1 MSESI
6 WSHLFGWGV
15 LFSWIVVGWAEAVLL
30 GAVLAMIGIGYA
42 VPANNSGSWFTGAA
56 ICFSAAA
63 LLFLLKVAEIAIV
76 MNHPFWERAVFTL
89 ALFSAVGLAT
99 VEGVRG
105 INRIRPVG
113 LKAQATAPVVD
124 ANPDTPRKFSAENQS
139 QQNNNEAHGTTDK
152 VEARPQRHVT
162 KDKAEAK
169 PRNDRTEEHVPT
181 ADEIADALAKRLPA
195 PGLAQTNSQAPLKQR
210 VLKLSDDII
219 DFLRARRKVE
229 PPYEPE
235 REWRVFQEET
245 MEIYKKRFAGQVINA
260 FQDLEKAG
268 VWTGNYDQ
276 IATMAVNPL
285 VVEQLAVKM
294 RAYALKLS
302 E

>member
-1 MSESI
+1 
-6 WSHLFGWGV
+6 
-15 LFSWIVVGWAEAVLL
+15 
-30 GAVLAMIGIGYA
+30 
-42 VPANNSGSWFTGAA
+42 
-56 ICFSAAA
+56 
-63 LLFLLKVAEIAIV
+63 
-76 MNHPFWERAVFTL
+76 
-89 ALFSAVGLAT
+89 
-99 VEGVRG
+99 
-105 INRIRPVG
+105 
-113 LKAQATAPVVD
+113 
-124 ANPDTPRKFSAENQS
+124 
-139 QQNNNEAHGTTDK
+139 
-152 VEARPQRHVT
+152 
-162 KDKAEAK
+162 
-169 PRNDRTEEHVPT
+169 
-181 ADEIADALAKRLPA
+181 
-195 PGLAQTNSQAPLKQR
+195 